1 MGYNRADYFA
11 VRDRFSQKYL
21 KARQVSEE
29 RRAEIHAEIPE
40 IFEIDKILS
49 KTGVDIMRI
58 ITGGGADAEASI
70 AELEKRN
77 AELIKK
83 REELLVKNGFEANY
97 TDVQYECEKCGDTGY
112 VDTVMCDCMKK
123 ALIKAGY
130 ESSGLG
136 TLIGRQTFDKFE
148 LGYYTEADGMRAK
161 VKIGA
166 DMLRGF
172 AESFDKDTYRNFII
186 IGTSG
191 LGKTH
196 LSTAVA
202 QAVIDRGFDV
212 YYASALQMFSDFE
225 HTRFGSGIADAPSVD
240 VSRYSECELLILDDL
255 GTEVTNQFTN
265 SCLYLVI
272 NNRINLRRPTIISTN
287 LSSKEIK
294 ERYTDRIASRIL
306 GDFKPLLFVGTDVR
320 RQKMARK

>member
-11 VRDRFSQKYL
+11 VRDQFSKKYL
-21 KARQVSEE
+21 KAREVAEE
-29 RRAEIHAEIPE
+29 RRAQRHAEIPE

-49 KTGVDIMRI
+49 KTGVDIMRV
-58 ITGGGADAEASI
+58 ITGGGADAEAKI

-77 AELIKK
+77 AELIGK
-83 REELLVKNGFEANY
+83 REALLAENGFAANY

-123 ALIKAGY
+123 ALVKAGY
-130 ESSGLG
+130 ASSGLG
-136 TLIGRQTFDKFE
+136 ALIGRQTFDNFE

-161 VKIGA
+161 VKLGA

-212 YYASALQMFSDFE
+212 LYVSAVSMMGDFE
-225 HTRFGSGIADAPSVD
+225 EKRFGNSTNMTATND
-240 VSRYSECELLILDDL
+240 VSRYYDADLLIIDDL
-255 GTEVTNQFTN
+255 GTEVVNKFTQ
-265 SCLYLVI
+265 SYFYEVI
-272 NNRINLRRPTIISTN
+272 NSRINARKCTIINTN
-287 LSSKEIK
+287 LVPKDIMEL
-294 ERYTDRIASRIL
+294 YTERIASRIL
-306 GDFKPLLFVGTDVR
+306 GEYQPLRFGGVDIR
-320 RQKMARK
+320 KQKVLG